1 MMKSLRSTFAVA
13 AACGLLFSA
22 AASAFA
28 APKDYQIT
36 GSISELTDTTVT
48 LMTNKKET
56 WGFAR
61 SADTK
66 LPDGAKVGDKVTVHY
81 TMTAGTV
88 DAKPEAAAAGKK
100 AATTTKATSK
110 KAKAD
115 TTTATSEP
123 AASGSPSKPAA
134 EAASP
139 TP

>member
-1 MMKSLRSTFAVA
+1 MIKSLRSTFAA
-13 AACGLLFSA
+13 LALGGLLFSS

-36 GSISELTDTTVT
+36 GTVSELTDTTVT

-61 SADTK
+61 TADTK

-81 TMTAGTV
+81 TMTAGAV
-88 DAKPEAAAAGKK
+88 DAKPEAAGKK
-100 AATTTKATSK
+100 EKSAATTKTTK
-110 KAKAD
+110 KAKGD
-115 TTTATSEP
+115 TATEP

>member
-1 MMKSLRSTFAVA
+1 MMKSLRSTFAAVA
-13 AACGLLFSA
+13 VGGLLFSA

-36 GSISELTDTTVT
+36 GTVSELTDTTVT
-48 LMTNKKET
+48 LMSKTKEAFN
-56 WGFAR
+56 FAR
-61 SADTK
+61 TADTK

-88 DAKPEAAAAGKK
+88 DAKSEAAPAGKK
-100 AATTTKATSK
+100 EKSATTTKTSK
-110 KAKAD
+110 KSKGEA
-115 TTTATSEP
+115 ATEP

>member
-1 MMKSLRSTFAVA
+1 MKSLRSTLAAV

-28 APKDYQIT
+28 AAPKDYQIT
-36 GSISELTDTTVT
+36 GSITELTDTTVT

-81 TMTAGTV
+81 TMTAGAV
-88 DAKPEAAAAGKK
+88 DAKPADAAAAKKDK
-100 AATTTKATSK
+100 AAPATTKATSK
-110 KAKAD
+110 KAKGDA
-115 TTTATSEP
+115 AT
-123 AASGSPSKPAA
+123 

>member
-1 MMKSLRSTFAVA
+1 MNSLRSSFAAV

-22 AASAFA
+22 TVSAFA

-36 GSISELTDTTVT
+36 GTVSTLTDSTMTLVT
-48 LMTNKKET
+48 NQKQN
-56 WGFAR
+56 WDFAR
-61 SADTK
+61 DTSTK
-66 LPDGAKVGDKVTVHY
+66 LPDGVKPGDKVTVHY

-88 DAKPEAAAAGKK
+88 DAKATDAPKGGKK
-100 AATTTKATSK
+100 ADKAPK

-115 TTTATSEP
+115 TAATVP

>member
-1 MMKSLRSTFAVA
+1 MNLLRSSLATV
-13 AACGLLFSA
+13 AACGLFLSA
-22 AASAFA
+22 TASAFA

-36 GSISELTDTTVT
+36 GTISAMTDTTLTIMT
-48 LMTNKKET
+48 LQKES
-56 WGFAR
+56 WDIGR

-81 TMTAGTV
+81 TMLAGTV
-88 DAKPEAAAAGKK
+88 DAKAAPAAKDKKVPAKGKAAAAK
-100 AATTTKATSK
+100 
-110 KAKAD
+110 
-115 TTTATSEP
+115 TATEP

>member
-1 MMKSLRSTFAVA
+1 MNTFRSSLATV

-22 AASAFA
+22 AAPAFA

-36 GSISELTDTTVT
+36 GTISAMTDTTLTIVT
-48 LMTNKKET
+48 PKKEN
-56 WGFAR
+56 WDIGR

-66 LPDGAKVGDKVTVHY
+66 LPDGAKVGDKVEVHY
-81 TMTAGTV
+81 TMVAGNV
-88 DAKPEAAAAGKK
+88 LAKPAPAAKETKPAKGKAAAASK
-100 AATTTKATSK
+100 ATT
-110 KAKAD
+110 
-115 TTTATSEP
+115 EP

>member
-1 MMKSLRSTFAVA
+1 MKSLRSTFAA
-13 AACGLLFSA
+13 FAACGLLFSA
-22 AASAFA
+22 AASAFAA

-48 LMTNKKET
+48 LMTNKKES

-61 SADTK
+61 GADTK

-81 TMTAGTV
+81 TMTAGAV
-88 DAKPEAAAAGKK
+88 DAKPDAATAGKK
-100 AATTTKATSK
+100 EKATTTKTSK
-110 KAKAD
+110 KAKGDA
-115 TTTATSEP
+115 ATEP

>member
-1 MMKSLRSTFAVA
+1 MKSLRSTCAA
-13 AACGLLFSA
+13 LAACGLLFSA
-22 AASAFA
+22 ASSAFAA

-36 GSISELTDTTVT
+36 GTVSELTETTVT
-48 LMTNKKET
+48 LTTNKKET

-61 SADTK
+61 TADTK

-88 DAKPEAAAAGKK
+88 DAKPEAAASAKKEK
-100 AATTTKATSK
+100 AAPPKTSK
-110 KAKAD
+110 KAKGDA
-115 TTTATSEP
+115 ATEP